1 MSVYDL
7 ILKRRTI
14 RRFKQDPLPDQV
26 LVRMVDAGRM
36 APSGGNLQ
44 PLEFVVVN
52 DPGLLPQV
60 FAATR
65 WAAYL
70 GPEGTPKEGERPTA
84 YVVTLI
90 NRKIRPDGGYHDAGA
105 AIENMILVALEAGF
119 GSCWIASL
127 DRNALYK
134 TLEIPQHCE
143 IDSVLALG
151 VPAETA
157 VAEPMRDSIRYYRDD
172 QGVHHVPK
180 RPLNAVAHRNRYGQ
194 KLVD

>member
-1 MSVYDL
+1 MSVYEL
-7 ILKRRTI
+7 IQQRRTI
-14 RRFKQDPLPDQV
+14 RRFKQDPVPEDL
-26 LVRMVDAGRM
+26 LIKMVDAGRL

-52 DPGLLPQV
+52 DSELLPQV
-60 FAATR
+60 FEATR

-90 NRKIRPDGGYHDAGA
+90 NRKTRADGGYHDAGA
-105 AIENMILVALEAGF
+105 AMENMILVALEAGF

-134 TLEIPQHCE
+134 ILHIPQHCE

-157 VAEPMRDSIRYYRDD
+157 VAEPMKDSIRYYRDEH
-172 QGVHHVPK
+172 GVHHVPK
-180 RPLNAVAHRNRYGQ
+180 RALSSVAHRNRYGH

>member
-1 MSVYDL
+1 MSVYEL

-14 RRFKQDPLPDQV
+14 RRFKQDPVPEEL
-26 LVRMVDAGRM
+26 LVRMVDAGRL

-52 DPGLLPQV
+52 DPELLPQV

-70 GPEGTPKEGERPTA
+70 GPEGTPAEGERPTA
-84 YVVTLI
+84 YIVVLI
-90 NRKIRPDGGYHDAGA
+90 NRNIRPDGGYHDAGA
-105 AIENMILVALEAGF
+105 AMENMILVALEGGV

-127 DRNALYK
+127 DRNALYRV
-134 TLEIPQHCE
+134 LGIPQHCE

-157 VAEPMRDSIRYYRDD
+157 VAEPMRDSIRYYRDE

-180 RPLNAVAHRNRYGQ
+180 RPLASIAHHNRYGQ